1 LKSIH
6 QSNLQTLGALRP
18 KRKESYL
25 ERKKEDMVNLAT
37 SAEKVEKMS
46 NLTRIAAIYKRENI
60 IKLDFKKCAIFS
72 LKIGENRR
80 KL

>member
-1 LKSIH
+1 
-6 QSNLQTLGALRP
+6 
-18 KRKESYL
+18 
-25 ERKKEDMVNLAT
+25 MVNLAT
-37 SAEKVEKMS
+37 SAERVEKMS